1 MTSFGLLLASWVMPL
16 HFPPWV
22 SWHNEILAFA
32 SALVMALAFLLTL
45 RRAGALG
52 RVEIPAASIPLIG
65 LGGVALVQ
73 ATTGLLTFWGDAL
86 VIVSYLALCLV
97 SLALGFTWG
106 RASGTVTQ
114 TATGKKIDDL
124 LQAMAWT
131 LLAGA
136 TVSGLIAFVQ
146 VFEVWGDVSWIL
158 RMPELRRP
166 GANLGQPNQLATLL
180 LMGIASLLYLREQ
193 GKISVSTSLLCF
205 IVISVALAATESRTG
220 VLSFLVLAAWWL
232 SGRFRSGLKLSPWAV
247 SLAVVWFISMFL
259 AWPTLMSSAET
270 FAPGAEVNAQP
281 GMRLVVWPQLLE
293 AILLRP
299 WAGWGLREV
308 SEAHNAVASNYLV
321 SEPYTYSHNIVL
333 DLALGVGLP
342 LALLIVLAVFV
353 WLVRRVRS
361 ARTPTTWY
369 CLAAVLPVAVHSM
382 LEFPFAY
389 AYFLVPAL
397 FLVGVL
403 EARCGVKPLIAL
415 TPKPVAAALVLMTA
429 LGGWSVVEYLRI
441 EEDFRIA
448 RFEALRVGRT
458 PSDYQ
463 RPTVR
468 LLTQLDALLTGA
480 RVVPRPGMSA
490 EQLELSRRVAL
501 RFPWPATQNRYALS
515 LALNGNTP
523 EALRQLKVLR
533 ALHGEAV
540 YASIKENWQVL
551 GQTEFQELNR
561 LVLP

>member
-1 MTSFGLLLASWVMPL
+1 MTSFGLLLASWVIPS

-22 SWHNEILAFA
+22 SWHHEILAFA
-32 SALVMALAFLLTL
+32 SVLVMVVTVWLAL
-45 RRAGALG
+45 RPAGASG
-52 RVEIPAASIPLIG
+52 GAAIPAASIPLIG
-65 LGGVALVQ
+65 LGVVVLIQ
-73 ATTGLLTFWGDAL
+73 ATTGLITFWGDAL
-86 VIVSYLALCLV
+86 VIASYLALCLV
-97 SLALGFTWG
+97 ALVLGFTWG
-106 RASGTVTQ
+106 RAAEGEMP
-114 TATGKKIDDL
+114 AAPGKKSDDL

-136 TVSGLIAFVQ
+136 TVSALIAFVQ
-146 VFEVWGDVSWIL
+146 VFEVWEDTGLIL
-158 RMPELRRP
+158 RMPEPRRP
-166 GANLGQPNQLATLL
+166 GANMGQPNQLATLL
-180 LMGIASLLYLREQ
+180 LMGTASLLYLREI
-193 GKISVSTSLLCF
+193 GKISVSSSLLCF
-205 IVISVALAATESRTG
+205 TVISVALAATESRTG
-220 VLSFLVLAAWWL
+220 VLSFFVLAVWWL
-232 SGRFRSGLKLSPWAV
+232 SGRFRSGLKLSTWAV
-247 SLAVVWFISMFL
+247 GLATVWFLSVFI
-259 AWPTLMSSAET
+259 AWPILMASTES
-270 FAPGAEVNAQP
+270 FAAGAQVDAKP

-293 AILLRP
+293 AIRMRP
-299 WAGWGLREV
+299 WTGWGLREV
-308 SEAHNAVASNYLV
+308 SEAHNAVASSYLL

-342 LALLIVLAVFV
+342 LALLIVVAVAV

-403 EARCGVKPLIAL
+403 EARCGIKPLIA
-415 TPKPVAAALVLMTA
+415 VAAKPLAAGLVLMTV
-429 LGGWSVVEYLRI
+429 LGGWSVAEYLRI

-468 LLTQLDALLTGA
+468 LLTQLDALLNGA
-480 RVVPRPGMSA
+480 RVVPRPGMSP
-490 EQLELSRRVAL
+490 EQVELSRTVAL
-501 RFPWPATQNRYALS
+501 RYPWPATQNRYALS

-540 YASIKENWQVL
+540 YALIKENWQVL
-551 GQTEFQELNR
+551 GQTEFQELKR
-561 LVLP
+561 LALP